1 MIEEEIAELNR
12 IKEWAVIL
20 KIYYGILI
28 LSFITAGLVSLLL
41 VLLSLWT
48 NLLLFLYLLL
58 VFFLGV
64 GGGGASAILD
74 DYKWS
79 LFSGIC
85 RRMKKSATVESYECW
100 KKEMNV

>member
-1 MIEEEIAELNR
+1 MTEEEVAVLNR
-12 IKEWAVIL
+12 IKEWSVLL

-28 LSFITAGLVSLLL
+28 LSFITAGLFSFLL

-48 NLLLFLYLLL
+48 NLMLFLYLLL
-58 VFFLGV
+58 VFFLGAGGV
-64 GGGGASAILD
+64 GTAILD

>member
-1 MIEEEIAELNR
+1 MTEEEVAVLIR
-12 IKEWAVIL
+12 IKEWSVLL

-28 LSFITAGLVSLLL
+28 LSFITAGLFSFLL

-48 NLLLFLYLLL
+48 NLMLFLYLLL

-64 GGGGASAILD
+64 GGVASAILD

-79 LFSGIC
+79 LFRAIY
-85 RRMKKSATVESYECW
+85 RRLKKSPTVESYERW
-100 KKEMNV
+100 KKELKV

>member
-1 MIEEEIAELNR
+1 MTEKELAAIER
-12 IKEWAVIL
+12 IKQYSILL

-28 LSFITAGLVSLLL
+28 LSFITIGLVSLLL
-41 VLLSLWT
+41 ILLSFWT

-58 VFFLGV
+58 LFFLGV
-64 GGGGASAILD
+64 GGVATAILD

-85 RRMKKSATVESYECW
+85 RRMKKNSTIEFYEYW

>member
-1 MIEEEIAELNR
+1 MIEEEIAALNR
-12 IKEWAVIL
+12 IKELAFIL

-48 NLLLFLYLLL
+48 NLMLFLYLLL
-58 VFFLGV
+58 LFFLGV
-64 GGGGASAILD
+64 GGVATAILD

-79 LFSGIC
+79 VFSGIC
-85 RRMKKSATVESYECW
+85 RRMKKSVSVQIYECW

>member
-41 VLLSLWT
+41 VLLLLWT
-48 NLLLFLYLLL
+48 NMMLFLYLLL
-58 VFFLGV
+58 LFFIEV
-64 GGGGASAILD
+64 GGVASAILD
-74 DYKWS
+74 HYKWS
-79 LFSGIC
+79 LFSGFC
-85 RRMKKSATVESYECW
+85 RRIKRTATIEFYEYW
-100 KKEMNV
+100 RKDEGL

>member
-1 MIEEEIAELNR
+1 MTEEEVAALNR
-12 IKEWAVIL
+12 IKEWSVLL

-28 LSFITAGLVSLLL
+28 LSFITAGLFSFLL

-48 NLLLFLYLLL
+48 NLMLFLYLLL
-58 VFFLGV
+58 LFFLGLGGV
-64 GGGGASAILD
+64 GTAILD

-79 LFSGIC
+79 LFSRIC

-100 KKEMNV
+100 KKELKV

>member
-64 GGGGASAILD
+64 GGGGHL
-74 DYKWS
+74 
-79 LFSGIC
+79 LFLMIISGHC
-85 RRMKKSATVESYECW
+85 LMEFVGE
-100 KKEMNV
+100 

>member
-20 KIYYGILI
+20 KIYYGNLI
-28 LSFITAGLVSLLL
+28 LSFITVGLVSLLL

-48 NLLLFLYLLL
+48 NMVLFLYLLL
-58 VFFLGV
+58 LFFLGLGGV
-64 GGGGASAILD
+64 GTAILD

-85 RRMKKSATVESYECW
+85 RRMKKVQLLSL
-100 KKEMNV
+100 MNAGRRN

>member
-1 MIEEEIAELNR
+1 MTEEEVAVLNR
-12 IKEWAVIL
+12 IKEWSVLL

-28 LSFITAGLVSLLL
+28 LSFIAVGLFSFLL

-48 NLLLFLYLLL
+48 NLMLFLYLLL
-58 VFFLGV
+58 LFFLGLGGV
-64 GGGGASAILD
+64 GTAILD

>member
-12 IKEWAVIL
+12 IKEWAVLL

-28 LSFITAGLVSLLL
+28 LSFITAGLFSFLL

-48 NLLLFLYLLL
+48 NLMLFLYLLL

-64 GGGGASAILD
+64 GGVGTAILD

-85 RRMKKSATVESYECW
+85 RRMKKSV
-100 KKEMNV
+100 NRLH

>member
-1 MIEEEIAELNR
+1 MTEEEVAVLNR
-12 IKEWAVIL
+12 IKEWSVLL

-28 LSFITAGLVSLLL
+28 LSFITAGLFSFLI

-48 NLLLFLYLLL
+48 NLMLFLYLLL
-58 VFFLGV
+58 LFFLGV
-64 GGGGASAILD
+64 GGVMTAILD
-74 DYKWS
+74 DFKWS

-100 KKEMNV
+100 KKELNV

>member
-1 MIEEEIAELNR
+1 MTEEEVAVLNS
-12 IKEWAVIL
+12 IKEWSVLL

-28 LSFITAGLVSLLL
+28 LSFITAGLFSFLL

-48 NLLLFLYLLL
+48 NLMLFLYLLL

-64 GGGGASAILD
+64 GGVASAILD

-100 KKEMNV
+100 KKELKV

>member
-64 GGGGASAILD
+64 GGGEHL
-74 DYKWS
+74 
-79 LFSGIC
+79 LFLMIISGHC
-85 RRMKKSATVESYECW
+85 LVEFVGE
-100 KKEMNV
+100 

>member
-12 IKEWAVIL
+12 IKEWAVNL

-58 VFFLGV
+58 LFFIGV
-64 GGGGASAILD
+64 GGVASAILD
-74 DYKWS
+74 HYKWS
-79 LFSGIC
+79 LFRVIY
-85 RRMKKSATVESYECW
+85 RRLDRLQLTRQK
-100 KKEMNV
+100 N

>member
-12 IKEWAVIL
+12 IKEWAVLL

-48 NLLLFLYLLL
+48 NMMLFLYLLL
-58 VFFLGV
+58 LFFLGLV
-64 GGGGASAILD
+64 GVGTAILD

>member
-58 VFFLGV
+58 VFFLGLGRV
-64 GGGGASAILD
+64 GTAILD

-79 LFSGIC
+79 LFSEIC
-85 RRMKKSATVESYECW
+85 RRKKKSPTVESYECW
-100 KKEMNV
+100 KKELKV

>member
-12 IKEWAVIL
+12 IKEWAVNL

-58 VFFLGV
+58 LFFIGV
-64 GGGGASAILD
+64 GGVASAILD
-74 DYKWS
+74 HYKWS
-79 LFSGIC
+79 LFRAIY
-85 RRMKKSATVESYECW
+85 RRLDRLQLTRQK
-100 KKEMNV
+100 N

>member
-1 MIEEEIAELNR
+1 MTEEEVAVLNR
-12 IKEWAVIL
+12 IKEWSVLL

-28 LSFITAGLVSLLL
+28 LSFITAGLFSFLI

-48 NLLLFLYLLL
+48 NLMLFLYLLL
-58 VFFLGV
+58 LFFLGV
-64 GGGGASAILD
+64 GGVMTAILD
-74 DYKWS
+74 DFKWS

-85 RRMKKSATVESYECW
+85 RRMQSSATVQFYELW